1 MQKCDTCRKACGGCS
16 WTAVDPMTGEVQGKP
31 VPGWT
36 AEPTLLRASH
46 GRRIGSFAISDCPEY
61 EEDRRKARSTVNPPS
76 KQIDKPP
83 VKHKRV
89 DHEGIR
95 IMFFNGYTI
104 QEIVRATG
112 HKYDTIRRIGIR
124 CGAVIERRAEV

>member
-16 WTAVDPMTGEVQGKP
+16 WTAIDPMTGEVRGEP

-36 AEPTLLRASH
+36 
-46 GRRIGSFAISDCPEY
+46 
-61 EEDRRKARSTVNPPS
+61 EEDRRKARSAANPAV
-76 KQIDKPP
+76 KPP
-83 VKHKRV
+83 AKHKRV
-89 DHEGIR
+89 DHKGIQ

-112 HKYDTIRRIGIR
+112 HKYDTIRRIGLR
-124 CGAVIERRAEV
+124 CGAVIDGRAAEA

>member
-16 WTAVDPMTGEVQGKP
+16 WTAIDPMTREVRGEP

-46 GRRIGSFAISDCPEY
+46 GRQIGSFAISACPEY
-61 EEDRRKARSTVNPPS
+61 EEDRRKARSAANPAV
-76 KQIDKPP
+76 KPP
-83 VKHKRV
+83 AKHKRV
-89 DHEGIR
+89 DHKGIQ

-112 HKYDTIRRIGIR
+112 HKYDTIRRIGLR
-124 CGAVIERRAEV
+124 CGAVIDGRAAEA